1 MGPTWRRQYI
11 RYKSFFLNV
20 VEHYKARKDV
30 KAYLEILLSLAT
42 ISIFAIFALRPT
54 LITIAELIGQIE
66 SKKETVA
73 VVDEKINNL
82 IKAQTLYDIERRRV
96 QLIET
101 AIPRNPTPEGFVR
114 QLEAVAGK
122 NAANTL
128 SMSMGETVLFG
139 QEKPKQE
146 QGQEL
151 EPLPGESGELS
162 LSVSTTSDYGSLTNY
177 LSDLE
182 NLRRPIKIDK
192 LSFTSSETETGR
204 ILVLLVSGRVSYFRL
219 AIQETAE

>member
-1 MGPTWRRQYI
+1 MGPTWRRQYL

-30 KAYLEILLSLAT
+30 RAYLEILLSLAT

-73 VVDEKINNL
+73 VMDEKINNL
-82 IKAQTLYDIERRRV
+82 IKAQTLYDLERRRV

-101 AIPRNPTPEGFVR
+101 AIPRNPTPEGLVR

-146 QGQEL
+146 QGL

-219 AIQETAE
+219 AIQEAAE